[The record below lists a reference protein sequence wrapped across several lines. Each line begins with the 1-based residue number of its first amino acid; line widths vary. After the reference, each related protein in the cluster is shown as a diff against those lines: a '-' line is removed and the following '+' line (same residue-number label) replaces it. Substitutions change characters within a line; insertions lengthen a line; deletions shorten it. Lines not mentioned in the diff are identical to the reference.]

1 MQTLYRE
8 LFVDSVFCQ
17 KGALGM
23 FCPGELISGTAK
35 SIEMVQSGAHKE
47 SKTATEAEIG
57 AY

>member
-1 MQTLYRE
+1 
-8 LFVDSVFCQ
+8 
-17 KGALGM
+17 M